1 MRSDRT
7 FLDSKLYTKL
17 VGQLAKERLRNVI
30 FLEVCISCGGRKDS
44 LDENLGLFL

>member
-30 FLEVCISCGGRKDS
+30 FSEVCISCRGRKNALNEILWFS
-44 LDENLGLFL
+44 L